1 MSDTK
6 QTTPAESSQHQRAP
20 AQRAQ
25 RRRAPAQHAPAQ
37 RAPAQRA
44 RSDLTKTFL
53 VVAALAFQ
61 NRPAQRRRV
70 LAQRKARVAQEAKKA
85 AARREQELCQ
95 KQSALKRDRTE
106 LEDAEAHLQ
115 EVEALAAS
123 QQIDISVMPLL
134 YRQDN
139 HTCQSLQAW
148 VDDKKAE
155 LDQLVTAPPVPVAPG
170 IQIPPLVRQDN
181 HTSETLAQW
190 VEDETLRIFRAKQEL
205 AFDDAKGKMDQ
216 LLLGNSFP
224 GSSSSVSN

>member
-134 YRQDN
+134 
-139 HTCQSLQAW
+139 
-148 VDDKKAE
+148 
-155 LDQLVTAPPVPVAPG
+155 
-170 IQIPPLVRQDN
+170 VRQTN